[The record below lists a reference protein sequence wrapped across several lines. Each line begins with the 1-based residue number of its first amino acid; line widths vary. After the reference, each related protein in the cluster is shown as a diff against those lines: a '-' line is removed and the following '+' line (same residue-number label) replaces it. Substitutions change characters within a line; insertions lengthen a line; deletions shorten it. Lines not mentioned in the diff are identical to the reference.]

1 MELSGRIFTFI
12 ILYRIVCM
20 LLVQTSYHPDEYYQ
34 YSEPSFQKVFDQ
46 GLQ

>member
-1 MELSGRIFTFI
+1 MEISRRILMFI
-12 ILYRIVCM
+12 ILYRTVCM